1 MLYLME
7 VVKDEY
13 KIYDSDSKDI
23 FIKDSEFVENW
34 RILGVVS
41 PYFCRPFTKQELK
54 LADLLDLI
62 TIFERKHFSDFVPW
76 SVDSES
82 LVCYWNKTYINLM
95 TLLIDIF
102 ANHTRVY
109 TIKDDI
115 LKVYLQEQVVSFRVK
130 DIAKFELL
138 RTKLIVFS
146 KKHI

>member
-7 VVKDEY
+7 VIGDTY

-62 TIFERKHFSDFVPW
+62 TISERKHFSDFVPW

-82 LVCYWNKTYINLM
+82 LVCYWNNTYINLM

-115 LKVYLQEQVVSFRVK
+115 LKVYLQEQVLSFRVK

>member
-7 VVKDEY
+7 VVKDGY
-13 KIYDSDSKDI
+13 KIYDSDSKNI
-23 FIKDSEFVENW
+23 FVKDSAFVENW
-34 RILGVVS
+34 RVLGVVS

-62 TIFERKHFSDFVPW
+62 TISERKHFNDFVPW

-138 RTKLIVFS
+138 KTKLIVFS

>member
-7 VVKDEY
+7 VVKNEY

-23 FIKDSEFVENW
+23 FIKDSGFVENC
-34 RILGVVS
+34 RVLGVVS

-54 LADLLDLI
+54 LADLLELI
-62 TIFERKHFSDFVPW
+62 TISERKHFNDFVPW
-76 SVDSES
+76 SVDSIS
-82 LVCYWNKTYINLM
+82 LVCYWNKIYINLM

-115 LKVYLQEQVVSFRVK
+115 LKVYLQEQVVSFRIK

-138 RTKLIVFS
+138 KTKLIVFS

>member
-34 RILGVVS
+34 RVLGVVS

-62 TIFERKHFSDFVPW
+62 TISERKHFSDFVLW

>member
-7 VVKDEY
+7 VVKDKY

-23 FIKDSEFVENW
+23 FLKDSEFVENY

-62 TIFERKHFSDFVPW
+62 TISERRHFNDFVPW
-76 SVDSES
+76 SVDSTS

-102 ANHTRVY
+102 TNHTRVY

-138 RTKLIVFS
+138 KTKLIVFS
-146 KKHI
+146 KRHI

>member
-7 VVKDEY
+7 VTGDKY
-13 KIYDSDSKDI
+13 KIYDSESKDV
-23 FIKDSEFVENW
+23 FIKDGEFVENL
-34 RILGVVS
+34 RVLGVVS

-62 TIFERKHFSDFVPW
+62 TISERKHFNDFVPW
-76 SVDSES
+76 SVDSIS

-102 ANHTRVY
+102 ANHTKVY

-130 DIAKFELL
+130 DITKFELL
-138 RTKLIVFS
+138 KTKLIVFS

>member
-7 VVKDEY
+7 VIGDTY
-13 KIYDSDSKDI
+13 KIYDSESKDI
-23 FIKDSEFVENW
+23 FIKDSKFIKSEKV
-34 RILGVVS
+34 RGVVS
-41 PYFCRPFTKQELK
+41 PYFYRTFTRQELK
-54 LADLLDLI
+54 LAVLLELI
-62 TIFERKHFSDFVPW
+62 SVSERRHFSDFVPW

-82 LVCYWNKTYINLM
+82 LVCYWNNTYINLM

-138 RTKLIVFS
+138 RTKLIVFA
-146 KKHI
+146 KKAI

>member
-34 RILGVVS
+34 RVLGIVS

-62 TIFERKHFSDFVPW
+62 TISERKHFSDFVPW

-115 LKVYLQEQVVSFRVK
+115 LKVYLQEQIVSFRVK
-130 DIAKFELL
+130 DIVKFELL

>member
-7 VVKDEY
+7 VVKDKY

-23 FIKDSEFVENW
+23 FLKDSEFVENY
-34 RILGVVS
+34 RVLGVVS

-62 TIFERKHFSDFVPW
+62 TISERRHFNDFVPW
-76 SVDSES
+76 SVDSTS
-82 LVCYWNKTYINLM
+82 LVCYWTKTYINLM

-138 RTKLIVFS
+138 KTKLIVFS
-146 KKHI
+146 KRHI

>member
-7 VVKDEY
+7 VTGNTY
-13 KIYDSDSKDI
+13 KIYDSESKDI
-23 FIKDSEFVENW
+23 FIKDSKFIESEKVQ
-34 RILGVVS
+34 GVVS
-41 PYFCRPFTKQELK
+41 PYFYRTFTRQELK
-54 LADLLDLI
+54 LAELLELI
-62 TIFERKHFSDFVPW
+62 SVSERRHFSDFVPW

-115 LKVYLQEQVVSFRVK
+115 LKVYLQEQVVSFKVK
-130 DIAKFELL
+130 DISKFELL
-138 RTKLIVFS
+138 RTKLVVFYKSIV
-146 KKHI
+146 

>member
-34 RILGVVS
+34 RVLGVVS

-62 TIFERKHFSDFVPW
+62 MISERKHFSDFVP
-76 SVDSES
+76 
-82 LVCYWNKTYINLM
+82 
-95 TLLIDIF
+95 
-102 ANHTRVY
+102 
-109 TIKDDI
+109 
-115 LKVYLQEQVVSFRVK
+115 
-130 DIAKFELL
+130 
-138 RTKLIVFS
+138 
-146 KKHI
+146 

>member
-1 MLYLME
+1 M
-7 VVKDEY
+7 
-13 KIYDSDSKDI
+13 
-23 FIKDSEFVENW
+23 
-34 RILGVVS
+34 
-41 PYFCRPFTKQELK
+41 
-54 LADLLDLI
+54 LDLI
-62 TIFERKHFSDFVPW
+62 TISERKHFSDFDPW

>member
-34 RILGVVS
+34 RVLGVVS
-41 PYFCRPFTKQELK
+41 PYFCRSFTKQELK

-62 TIFERKHFSDFVPW
+62 TISERKHFSDFVPW

-115 LKVYLQEQVVSFRVK
+115 LKVYLQEQVVSFRIK
-130 DIAKFELL
+130 DIVKFEVLK
-138 RTKLIVFS
+138 TKLVVFYKS
-146 KKHI
+146 VI

>member
-34 RILGVVS
+34 RVLGVVS

-62 TIFERKHFSDFVPW
+62 TISERKHFSDFVPW

-109 TIKDDI
+109 AIKDDI

-138 RTKLIVFS
+138 RTKLVVFS
-146 KKHI
+146 KSVI

>member
-23 FIKDSEFVENW
+23 FIKDSEFVESW
-34 RILGVVS
+34 RVLGVVS

-62 TIFERKHFSDFVPW
+62 TISERKHFSDFVTW

-82 LVCYWNKTYINLM
+82 LVCYRNKTYINLM

>member
-34 RILGVVS
+34 RVLGVVS

-62 TIFERKHFSDFVPW
+62 TISERKHFSDFVPW

-130 DIAKFELL
+130 DISKFELL
-138 RTKLIVFS
+138 RTKLVVFYKSIV
-146 KKHI
+146 

>member
-34 RILGVVS
+34 RVLGVVS

-62 TIFERKHFSDFVPW
+62 TISERKHFSDFVPW